1 VVLLGEMSRD
11 GCGGLGGF
19 SIDGDL
25 GLDSPDAL
33 NDSYQEVV
41 DVVD

>member
-1 VVLLGEMSRD
+1 MDVVDWEAFRLMV
-11 GCGGLGGF
+11 
-19 SIDGDL
+19 I
-25 GLDSPDAL
+25 LDSSDAL